1 MPTTEQWIRRAL
13 YHVKNDI
20 ACGDHRTPEDVY
32 RWLTGYFSHELA
44 EAECQDLEQGEDSES
59 PIL

>member
-20 ACGDHRTPEDVY
+20 ACGDHTTPEDVY

-44 EAECQDLEQGEDSES
+44 EAERQDLEQGEDV
-59 PIL
+59 